1 MAFGRERQTDRE
13 RECVC
18 VCVCVLVCSGA
29 KGGKNGTKTRLDA
42 EAARDAEKDTL
53 AFQAGEESLIR
64 WGKKISEA
72 GKLDGRRYYA
82 IWQCLYKVNGVQC
95 QWKGRKEHLKVHLTT
110 PIWGRNKST
119 KGQGLK
125 ISS

>member
-1 MAFGRERQTDRE
+1 
-13 RECVC
+13 VC

-95 QWKGRKEHLKVHLTT
+95 QWKGRKEHRALEETLNGPYMREEQKHE
-110 PIWGRNKST
+110 GARS
-119 KGQGLK
+119 
-125 ISS
+125 